1 IALFYNNRHHLTM
14 EGIVEALINGQSPD
28 NYLSGNVGQITQTL
42 NPNLFLLPGH
52 LNVSEL
58 DSQISVSL
66 KIAAGVPATR
76 NIPGNLPTLIKKVAE
91 QNNIDYILYDLSPN
105 V

>member
-1 IALFYNNRHHLTM
+1 M

-66 KIAAGVPATR
+66 KLLPVFQQQEIYPAIFR
-76 NIPGNLPTLIKKVAE
+76 L
-91 QNNIDYILYDLSPN
+91 
-105 V
+105 